1 MQTEINGTYILS
13 SDGKIY
19 SKLSNKYLKPYLNT
33 KKYACVTMF
42 KKDERIHRLVAEHF
56 IPNPNNLP
64 QVNHIDGNKLNNDIS
79 NLEWVTNRDNVLH
92 YHNSNSSN
100 IYKTQSGKFYTKVYL
115 NKKQNYIG
123 VYSTIEEAKI
133 ALSTYLARHTS

>member
-133 ALSTYLARHTS
+133 ALSTYLAQHTS

>member
-79 NLEWVTNRDNVLH
+79 NLEWVSNRDNVLH

-100 IYKTQSGKFYTKVYL
+100 IYKTKSGKFYTKVYL

-123 VYSTIEEAKI
+123 VYPTIEQAKI
-133 ALSTYLARHTS
+133 ALATYLAQHTF